1 MIRAG
6 IYGATGYTGYELL
19 KILARHPRAA
29 VAFASSTTY
38 AGMRYCEVY
47 PCTYEHVLVAPEQAP
62 LDQADVVFLCTPHGA
77 SAPYARRA
85 LAAGVKCVDL
95 SADFRLRDLGVY
107 QNWYGTHLAPEL
119 LPDAVYGL
127 TEVYR
132 QQIAGA
138 RLVANPGCYPTGPLL
153 ALYPLAREGIL
164 SGDKVIIDAKSGVSG
179 AGARPTPTTHFVAAH
194 DNLSPY
200 NVGRSHRHVA
210 ELDQELRL
218 YAGRPLGVVF
228 SPHLLPVSRGILST
242 VYVSTGPSW
251 NDDKVRSLWREA
263 YQHEP
268 FVQILDAGKMA
279 TLAHVVNTNRCA
291 MSVCSAGIE
300 GDLILVTAIDNLL
313 KGASGQAAQ
322 NMNVMFGLDET
333 LGLPA

>member
-19 KILARHPRAA
+19 KILTRHPKAA
-29 VAFASSTTY
+29 VGFASSTTY
-38 AGMRYCEVY
+38 AGMRYSEVY
-47 PCTYEHVLVAPEQAP
+47 PCTHEQVLVAPEQVP
-62 LDQADVVFLCTPHGA
+62 LDQVDVVFLCTPHGA

-85 LAAGVKCVDL
+85 LAAGARCVDL
-95 SADFRLRDLGVY
+95 SADFRLRDVAVY
-107 QNWYGTHLAPEL
+107 ENWYGSHLAPEL

-153 ALYPLAREGIL
+153 ALRPLAREGIVI
-164 SGDKVIIDAKSGVSG
+164 GDKVIIDAKSGVSG
-179 AGARPTPTTHFVAAH
+179 AGARPSPRTHFVAVH
-194 DNLSPY
+194 DNVSAY
-200 NVGRSHRHVA
+200 NVGRSHRHVP
-210 ELDQELRL
+210 ELEQELSL
-218 YAGRPLGVVF
+218 YAGRPLQVVF
-228 SPHLLPVSRGILST
+228 SPHLLPISRGILST
-242 VYVSTGPSW
+242 IYVSIDPSW
-251 NDDKVRSLWREA
+251 NEGKVRSLWREA
-263 YQHEP
+263 YQNEP

-291 MSVCSAGIE
+291 MSVSSAGIE
-300 GDLILVTAIDNLL
+300 GELILVTAIDNLL

-333 LGLPA
+333 LGLST